1 MRGYLPV
8 TVEEISSFLATKS
21 MECGPLYAPTI
32 KFLTANSEMDEEEGE
47 FLLSMLAADEAL
59 EMREDS
65 NQLGFILALEVS
77 DQEISEHGENFVL
90 LKDSAKWE
98 SVQCAFSVSPDGEEL
113 TWFATQEISPA
124 LEQWRKGS

>member
-8 TVEEISSFLATKS
+8 TVEEIAAFLESQS

-59 EMREDS
+59 EMRT
-65 NQLGFILALEVS
+65 NPANPGFILALEVN
-77 DQEISEHGENFVL
+77 DPEIAEHGENFVI
-90 LKDSAKWE
+90 LKELAKWE
-98 SVQCAFSVSPDGEEL
+98 SVQCAFLVSPDGEEL
-113 TWFATQEISPA
+113 TWFATQEIKPA
-124 LEQWRKGS
+124 LQEWLQG

>member
-8 TVEEISSFLATKS
+8 TVEEIATFLKTKS

-59 EMREDS
+59 EMRSDATAE
-65 NQLGFILALEVS
+65 GFILALEVT
-77 DQEISEHGENFVL
+77 DAEIAEHGENFL
-90 LKDSAKWE
+90 ILSGLAKWE

-113 TWFATQEISPA
+113 TWFATQEIEPA
-124 LEQWRKGS
+124 LQDWLSR

>member
-8 TVEEISSFLATKS
+8 TIEEIAAFLESQS

-59 EMREDS
+59 EMRTNPTS
-65 NQLGFILALEVS
+65 AGFILALEVS
-77 DQEISEHGENFVL
+77 DPEITEHGENFVI
-90 LKDSAKWE
+90 LKDLAKWE
-98 SVQCAFSVSPDGEEL
+98 NVQCAFLVSPDGEEL
-113 TWFATQEISPA
+113 TWFATQEIKPA
-124 LEQWRKGS
+124 LNEWLQG